1 LVRNTP
7 RVPLVSLNLLD
18 QIYSIIIFVF
28 VQLVSYPDSP
38 DIISRNS
45 GLYIQS
51 IRTYI
56 LSIRTS
62 VLLTVLEVFLSFRLA
77 YSPPSRHLEV
87 LSRATLGISL
97 VSPLEHVLLLALN
110 PPSPRL
116 GQPFG
121 APLG

>member
-1 LVRNTP
+1 
-7 RVPLVSLNLLD
+7 
-18 QIYSIIIFVF
+18 
-28 VQLVSYPDSP
+28 
-38 DIISRNS
+38 
-45 GLYIQS
+45 
-51 IRTYI
+51 
-56 LSIRTS
+56 

-77 YSPPSRHLEV
+77 YSPPPSRHLEV